1 MLCVVCVCSKIRDD
15 EFSFFS
21 FFLFFVESARPSS
34 LFIGRRLY
42 FFLDP
47 PPKISAPIILHNGFL
62 MTPYETLMYYSFER

>member
-15 EFSFFS
+15 EFSFF
-21 FFLFFVESARPSS
+21 LFFCFLSKVLVRRPFS
-34 LFIGRRLY
+34 LVVVCI
-42 FFLDP
+42 FLDP

>member
-1 MLCVVCVCSKIRDD
+1 VLCVVCVCSKIRDD
-15 EFSFFS
+15 EFSFF
-21 FFLFFVESARPSS
+21 LFFCFLSKVLVRRPFS
-34 LFIGRRLY
+34 LVVVCI